1 MRSLTFKDSINRIN
15 PAFVLSFIVTL
26 LVSGTVIG
34 SYPAKVSLAY
44 GSSDSKSCYYS
55 FSGLASKLSPATSE
69 AKAGLANVD
78 LITHSRNAGHGD
90 IQYDSVYSPSPLN
103 STYSPSAIS
112 PAPPSFSSSPY
123 SSTSTGASS
132 PTRDS
137 SSLIQ
142 ITAGKI
148 QDIGFSI
155 NNNNVAYTPNP
166 LNLPSLVTNLAVS
179 LVSQSPSVRI
189 LGPSSWNLP
198 SISSG
203 SGQELTTQVFASPS
217 LIGNSVFFTVN
228 VQYIENGHQVRTS
241 SFDLGA
247 IVIGDIQLD
256 VNNLGI
262 RYIGNT
268 PNLVGNILNE
278 GNTPAQFASVEMLTQ
293 GQGQTQLLSLPSSS
307 NKNITATI
315 TSNSSQYLGNIGV
328 NAPIPFNIPLQIAQI
343 PIANAQQQNTTTR
356 GTSENLS
363 RGQYPVSLKITYS
376 DDLKNIHDKVI
387 NSTISLLDVQSSPP
401 PLGGTNNA
409 LPAAEQDTQLTST
422 NGFVDTYWAA
432 NTARITSGNNSIS
445 STLVPT
451 EQEVGP
457 GEGQSILA
465 VVLSNTAFSNINGI
479 IGYLTL
485 PSGFSAPVGG
495 GTPSTNANPQQIAT
509 ASFTGM
515 VQSGQT
521 YTLYFKVKIGKTATI
536 GSHTATLRIYYFKV
550 PELQPGQYS
559 SQTFTI
565 PFSLP
570 GKVILDAVPKIT
582 SLNPGAS
589 NDARIQLVNKGTAD
603 AHSVIVTVAGI
614 SGNSISGSNVA
625 SSSAQTGGG
634 SSNSSNS
641 GNITTSGQTTT
652 TSPTSSIPTVNL
664 GARTFDIG
672 TLPVNGTAEVDPII
686 YPSESA
692 GGTLQNLNLQVSY
705 SDANG
710 NAKTSNFSVGYLVL
724 PTPPEAGL
732 SVTPF
737 NGSPQSSSNS
747 TSSSHP
753 PSSSSYSNTTNL
765 NNTSG
770 SSHNNRNKSSSPSA
784 GITVSPASE
793 SDSTAKIVNVN
804 GDSKSNKYTTV
815 VPAIYKITRGSNNT
829 DTTSAVGSSPRALS
843 HGSSTSNNTNTINNS
858 NNGSTNST
866 ALTLVSGSV
875 QDMKFNVANNNN
887 FPITHAVVSIA
898 SQSSDVKIVGDSL
911 WSLPILAA
919 NVAHTFSTKIYAS
932 TSLIGSPVSFL
943 VTLQYISGAQS
954 KMGSF
959 ILGGNV
965 VGDIKVSVTDV
976 AVNYVAGVP
985 NLVGNLLNRG
995 NTIGLYTT
1003 VQLMNQPF
1011 SSNSSSSST
1020 AVSGGQSVNQQHHIH
1035 NGGGVG
1041 VRSGGSTQSSSTNS
1055 SSSISSSLP
1064 PPQYLGDL
1072 QPDSPL
1078 PFSIPLGIDINSTAP
1093 GTYPVSVKVTYSD
1106 DLKNSHEIVLN
1117 SPVLIQPQQPR
1128 GSSDHGG
1135 GILSFLGI
1143 GGGGGSHG
1151 RGGHGSGGGN
1161 TGFFGIPFLYLIIII
1176 AAIVIAAIY
1185 FRRRRRSKAAK
1196 TIASESEEG
1205 DDIDK
1210 EEDIESLIDSSK
1222 SGDSDKKG
1230 GSIGTSKQ

>member
-15 PAFVLSFIVTL
+15 LAFILGFIVTL

-34 SYPAKVSLAY
+34 SYPAKMSFAY
-44 GSSDSKSCYYS
+44 GSSDSKYSYSS
-55 FSGLASKLSPATSE
+55 FSSLGSKLSPANS
-69 AKAGLANVD
+69 GANVRSANVALD
-78 LITHSRNAGHGD
+78 TNSPGAGHSD
-90 IQYDSVYSPSPLN
+90 IHYDPVSLAHPLN
-103 STYSPSAIS
+103 PTYSPSAIPPVS
-112 PAPPSFSSSPY
+112 PSFSSSSSPY
-123 SSTSTGASS
+123 SSPASSASS
-132 PTRDS
+132 PTSTS
-137 SSLIQ
+137 SSPIQ

-148 QDIGFSI
+148 QDFGFSI

-166 LNLPSLVTNLAVS
+166 LNLPSLVTNLAIS

-217 LIGNSVFFTVN
+217 LIGNPVFFTVN
-228 VQYIENGHQVRTS
+228 VQYIQNGHQQRAS

-247 IVIGDIQLD
+247 IVIGDIQLRL
-256 VNNLGI
+256 NNLGV

-268 PNLVGNILNE
+268 PNLVGNILNQ
-278 GNTPAQFASVEMLTQ
+278 GNTPAQFTSVEMITQ
-293 GQGQTQLLSLPSSS
+293 GQGQTQLLSLP
-307 NKNITATI
+307 
-315 TSNSSQYLGNIGV
+315 NSSQYLGSIGV
-328 NAPIPFNIPLQIAQI
+328 NSPVSFNIPLQ
-343 PIANAQQQNTTTR
+343 QQNIATK
-356 GTSENLS
+356 GTNENIS
-363 RGQYPVSLKITYS
+363 GGQYPVSLKITYS

-387 NSTISLLDVQSSPP
+387 NSTVSLLDVQTLP
-401 PLGGTNNA
+401 PLGGINNNA
-409 LPAAEQDTQLTST
+409 LPAALRDTQLTST

-432 NTARITSGNNSIS
+432 NTARITSGNSSIS
-445 STLVPT
+445 STILPA

-457 GEGQSILA
+457 GEGPSILA

-485 PSGFSAPVGG
+485 PSGFSALVGD
-495 GTPSTNANPQQIAT
+495 GTPSNNVNRQQVAT
-509 ASFTGM
+509 ASYTNM

-521 YTLYFKVKIGKTATI
+521 YTLYFKVKIEKTATI

-582 SLNPGAS
+582 SLNPGSS
-589 NDARIQLVNKGTAD
+589 NNARIQLVNKGTAD
-603 AHSVIVTVAGI
+603 AHGVIVTVAGI

-625 SSSAQTGGG
+625 SSGAQTGGSG
-634 SSNSSNS
+634 NSSNS

-652 TSPTSSIPTVNL
+652 TSPTSSIPTVNI
-664 GARTFDIG
+664 GTRTFDIG
-672 TLPVNGTAEVDPII
+672 TLAANGTAEIDPII

-732 SVTPF
+732 SVSPF
-737 NGSPQSSSNS
+737 NAPPQSFSNS
-747 TSSSHP
+747 TSSFHS
-753 PSSSSYSNTTNL
+753 PSSSSSNTTNL
-765 NNTSG
+765 NNTAG
-770 SSHNNRNKSSSPSA
+770 GNNSRNKSSGPSA
-784 GITVSPASE
+784 GISVSPAHFE
-793 SDSTAKIVNVN
+793 SDLTAKTVNVN
-804 GDSKSNKYTTV
+804 DNGRNNKYTTTM
-815 VPAIYKITRGSNNT
+815 VPAIYKITGGSNNT
-829 DTTSAVGSSPRALS
+829 GTTSAVGTDPTALS
-843 HGSSTSNNTNTINNS
+843 HGNTSSNNNNNINNANNDGINSTS
-858 NNGSTNST
+858 
-866 ALTLVSGSV
+866 LTLVAGSV

-887 FPITHAVVSIA
+887 FPITNAVVSIA
-898 SQSSDVKIVGDSL
+898 SQSSDVKIVGNSL
-911 WSLPILAA
+911 WSLPVLAA
-919 NVAHTFSTKIYAS
+919 NAAHTFSTKIYAS

-965 VGDIKVSVTDV
+965 VGDIRVSVTDL
-976 AVNYVAGVP
+976 AVNEVAGVP
-985 NLVGNLLNRG
+985 NLVGNLLNQG
-995 NTIGLYTT
+995 NTIGLFTT

-1011 SSNSSSSST
+1011 SSSNTSSSST
-1020 AVSGGQSVNQQHHIH
+1020 NAVSGGQAVDQHHHIH
-1035 NGGGVG
+1035 NGGVGSGKSGVT
-1041 VRSGGSTQSSSTNS
+1041 TQSSSANS
-1055 SSSISSSLP
+1055 SSSISSALP

-1078 PFSIPLGIDINSTAP
+1078 PFSIPLGIDLNSTAP
-1093 GTYPVSVKVTYSD
+1093 GTYPVLIKVTYSD
-1106 DLKNSHEIVLN
+1106 DLKNRHETVLN
-1117 SPVLIQPQQPR
+1117 GPVQIQPQQPR
-1128 GSSDHGG
+1128 GSSGQGG

-1151 RGGHGSGGGN
+1151 RGGHGGGGGN
-1161 TGFFGIPFLYLIIII
+1161 NGIFGIPLLYLIIII

-1185 FRRRRRSKAAK
+1185 LRRRRRSKSTK
-1196 TIASESEEG
+1196 VITSEGEEG
-1205 DDIDK
+1205 EITDEVDK

-1230 GSIGTSKQ
+1230 RSIGTSKQ